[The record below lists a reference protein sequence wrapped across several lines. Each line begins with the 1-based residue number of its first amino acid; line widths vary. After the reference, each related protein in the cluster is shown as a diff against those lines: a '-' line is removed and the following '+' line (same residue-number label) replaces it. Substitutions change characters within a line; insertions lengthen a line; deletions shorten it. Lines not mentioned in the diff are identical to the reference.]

1 MPGGVGGEPTG
12 SPSAPIPIG
21 YGAAFLSRRPERG
34 YFLAIA
40 TRLRIPRFYASTDT
54 RPSDHDGTRLPLTA
68 TRLSSLGSTLRR
80 IRSQLERR

>member
-21 YGAAFLSRRPERG
+21 YGAAFLSRRPQRG

-54 RPSDHDGTRLPLTA
+54 
-68 TRLSSLGSTLRR
+68 
-80 IRSQLERR
+80 